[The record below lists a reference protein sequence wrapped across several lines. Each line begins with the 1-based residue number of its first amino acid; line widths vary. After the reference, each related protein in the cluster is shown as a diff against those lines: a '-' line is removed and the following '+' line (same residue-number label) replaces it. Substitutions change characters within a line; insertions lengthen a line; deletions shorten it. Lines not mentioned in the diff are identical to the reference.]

1 MSKKTNVID
10 KLLENGVHIG
20 QKLTK
25 SHPKMINHYS
35 KGIRNNKVLI
45 DLEQTLISINTTSR
59 YLSELR
65 KRDGKILFVCQNT
78 KYEPLL
84 ACFDQKEEN
93 QYYIKQWPPGLLTN
107 WYSVLEHR
115 KNINYNIKNLYKTHP
130 RKAELKRLRFNSFY
144 SGLKQLNQRPDLI
157 FVLPARGNETAIY
170 ESNACNI
177 PVAGILNTDF
187 NPSLIDYPI
196 FGNDLSS
203 KSLTLLV
210 KLLTERVKIENI

>member
-1 MSKKTNVID
+1 MSNEINIID
-10 KLLENGVHIG
+10 ALLDAGVHIG
-20 QKLTK
+20 HKLTK
-25 SHPKMINHYS
+25 SHPKMIDNYS

-45 DLEQTLISINTTSR
+45 DLKQTILSINTTSR

-65 KRDGKILFVCQNT
+65 KRDGKVLFVCQNT

-115 KNINYNIKNLYKTHP
+115 KTIDYSVKNLFKTHP
-130 RKAELKRLRFNSFY
+130 KKAELKRNRFNSFY
-144 SGLKQLNQRPDLI
+144 SGLKQLDEKPDLV
-157 FVLPARGNETAIY
+157 FVLPARGNEVAIH
-170 ESNACNI
+170 EANACKI
-177 PVAGILNTDF
+177 PVAGIMNTDF

-196 FGNDLSS
+196 FGNDLSP
-203 KSLTLLV
+203 KSMTLLI
-210 KLLTERVKIENI
+210 KLLTERVKMQNI

>member
-115 KNINYNIKNLYKTHP
+115 KK
-130 RKAELKRLRFNSFY
+130 
-144 SGLKQLNQRPDLI
+144 
-157 FVLPARGNETAIY
+157 
-170 ESNACNI
+170 C
-177 PVAGILNTDF
+177 
-187 NPSLIDYPI
+187 
-196 FGNDLSS
+196 
-203 KSLTLLV
+203 
-210 KLLTERVKIENI
+210 KL

>member
-93 QYYIKQWPPGLLTN
+93 QYY
-107 WYSVLEHR
+107 
-115 KNINYNIKNLYKTHP
+115 NLY
-130 RKAELKRLRFNSFY
+130 FFY
-144 SGLKQLNQRPDLI
+144 VLTQNTSLLI
-157 FVLPARGNETAIY
+157 IQEAI
-170 ESNACNI
+170 
-177 PVAGILNTDF
+177 V
-187 NPSLIDYPI
+187 
-196 FGNDLSS
+196 
-203 KSLTLLV
+203 
-210 KLLTERVKIENI
+210 